1 MLRVYPELGQ
11 LPSSGHSVPALE
23 PLLGPPEGPA
33 VTVITLC
40 LLLSSLLG
48 CWATSSPCGIFILTS
63 LLSVISEVCLPLRNV
78 RHFCI
83 QSLDSHLS
91 THEETEARSWCNS
104 LPNGN

>member
-1 MLRVYPELGQ
+1 MLRVNPELGQ

-33 VTVITLC
+33 VTVITL
-40 LLLSSLLG
+40 LIALKSPWLLG
-48 CWATSSPCGIFILTS
+48 HLQPMWDIYPYLSLISHLRSLSATLQCT
-63 LLSVISEVCLPLRNV
+63 

-91 THEETEARSWCNS
+91 AHEETEARSWCNS